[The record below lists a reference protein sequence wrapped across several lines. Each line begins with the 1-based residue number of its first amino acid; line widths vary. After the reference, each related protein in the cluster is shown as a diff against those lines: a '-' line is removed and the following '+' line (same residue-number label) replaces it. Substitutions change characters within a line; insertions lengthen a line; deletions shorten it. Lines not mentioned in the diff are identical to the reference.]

1 MQTFARRSGRSEL
14 EISVDLRSEQD
25 RYAAKTKNIGSGGVF
40 VATSQVLQVGDR
52 VTLSF
57 SLPGIADPLTVDASV
72 RWIRPPAPDAGQ
84 GGMGLQFINMSL
96 DTSVIIQ
103 RYLRDKDPLYRSEPS
118 ENSRS

>member
-14 EISVDLRSEQD
+14 EVNVDLRSDQD

-40 VATSQVLQVGDR
+40 VATPQVLQVGDR

-57 SLPGIADPLTVDASV
+57 SLPGIADPLTVDAAV
-72 RWIRPPAPDAGQ
+72 RWIRPPTPDTGE

-96 DTSVIIQ
+96 DTTVIIQ
-103 RYLRDKDPLYRSEPS
+103 RFLREKDPLYRSEPS